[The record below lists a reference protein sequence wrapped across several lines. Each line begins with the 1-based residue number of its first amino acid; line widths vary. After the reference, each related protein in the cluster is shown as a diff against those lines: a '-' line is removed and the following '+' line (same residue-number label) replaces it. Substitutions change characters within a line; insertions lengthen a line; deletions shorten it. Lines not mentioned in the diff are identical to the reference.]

1 MVLLNWAEWEKGRN
15 VGQTNK
21 RKKTEKAPVFT
32 GTRESDKVGTQ
43 QQQQQQPL
51 AQPAAA
57 KNSKAKVDEPA
68 GSAAAASQLVS
79 QLVS

>member
-1 MVLLNWAEWEKGRN
+1 MSDK
-15 VGQTNK
+15 QTNE
-21 RKKTEKAPVFT
+21 KKTEKAPVFT
-32 GTRESDKVGTQ
+32 GTRESDKVGTQQ